1 MEKGT
6 ETKERILYCK
16 DTRRNQPGNGIRIS
30 EVHDDP
36 SAQEVLKVKLTK
48 ATMKK
53 LNEFRSVFEKW
64 EQENVEDDHLEMD
77 DNDLIHLALTCGIDY
92 YGGKNV

>member
-1 MEKGT
+1 M
-6 ETKERILYCK
+6 
-16 DTRRNQPGNGIRIS
+16 
-30 EVHDDP
+30 
-36 SAQEVLKVKLTK
+36 KLTK
-48 ATMKK
+48 ATLKK

-77 DNDLIHLALTCGIDY
+77 DNDLTHLALTCGIDY

>member
-1 MEKGT
+1 M
-6 ETKERILYCK
+6 
-16 DTRRNQPGNGIRIS
+16 
-30 EVHDDP
+30 
-36 SAQEVLKVKLTK
+36 KLTK